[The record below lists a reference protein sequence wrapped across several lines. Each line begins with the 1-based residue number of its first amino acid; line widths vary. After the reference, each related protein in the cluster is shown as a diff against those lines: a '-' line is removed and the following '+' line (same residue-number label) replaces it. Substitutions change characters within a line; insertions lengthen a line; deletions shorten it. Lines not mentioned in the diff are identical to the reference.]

1 VRLTVVGCSGSF
13 PGPESPGSCYL
24 VEHDGFRLVV
34 DLGNGSLGHL
44 QRYVD
49 LRDVDAVWLSHL
61 HVDHCIDVTSY
72 YVARQY
78 HPEGCPPRLPV
89 HGPEGTAHQL
99 TRAYGTADAT
109 ANFERVFDFR
119 TVAVGVSEL
128 GPFRLTTAQMAHPV
142 PCFGVRIEAGGH
154 SLVYSAD
161 TGPTEAL
168 VDLGRG
174 ADVLLAEASFYDGD
188 ANPPGLH
195 LTGREA
201 GEHAAKAGVGRLLV
215 THVPPWHRLD
225 RTLDEAAGSFDGDI
239 EGACSGGV
247 LEL

>member
-1 VRLTVVGCSGSF
+1 MKLTVVGCSGSY
-13 PGPESPGSCYL
+13 PGPDSPASCYL

-34 DLGNGSLGHL
+34 DLGNGALGPL

-49 LRDVDAVWLSHL
+49 LHDVDAVWLSHL
-61 HVDHCIDVTSY
+61 HVDHCIDVASY

-78 HPEGCPPRLPV
+78 HPEGCPPRLPI
-89 HGPEGTAHQL
+89 HGPEGSSLQL
-99 TRAYGTADAT
+99 ARAYGTADAT

-119 TVAVGVSEL
+119 TVDVGVSEL
-128 GPFRLTTAQMAHPV
+128 GPFRVTTAQMAHPV
-142 PCFGVRIEAGGH
+142 PCFGVRVEAGGR

-168 VDLGRG
+168 VDLARG
-174 ADVLLAEASFYDGD
+174 ADVLLAEASFYAGQP
-188 ANPPGLH
+188 NPPDLH

-201 GEHAAKAGVGRLLV
+201 GEHAARAGVGRLLV

-225 RTLDEAAGSFDGDI
+225 RTLDEASGGFDGPV